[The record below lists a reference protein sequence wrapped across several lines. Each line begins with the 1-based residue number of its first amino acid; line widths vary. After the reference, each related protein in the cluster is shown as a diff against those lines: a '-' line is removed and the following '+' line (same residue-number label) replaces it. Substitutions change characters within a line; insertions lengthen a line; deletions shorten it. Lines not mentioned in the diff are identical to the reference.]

1 MPDSPKEK
9 DRRNFGRFDFPPGAG
24 PDEIAAAVCA
34 AHDRVMAEKT
44 EQDRQEKE
52 ANTQRKT

>member
-1 MPDSPKEK
+1 MPEPEK
-9 DRRNFGRFDFPPGAG
+9 QGGKTMFRFDFPPGAG
-24 PDEIAAAVCA
+24 PGDIAAAVCA